1 MINSQA
7 AIHECKL
14 VRYSLRNPRF
24 SQSNVNNFKCNSA
37 QQLFI
42 AGRRS
47 AEKLSTIG
55 VENLELPLPPNS
67 LGLQLTQRQQ
77 DEILN

>member
-1 MINSQA
+1 MINSLA
-7 AIHECKL
+7 AIHEFKL

-42 AGRRS
+42 ADRRS

-55 VENLELPLPPNS
+55 VENLELPLPNS
-67 LGLQLTQRQQ
+67 LGLHRTQRQQ